1 MKKVL
6 NALLLVV
13 LTFALTLPCVAF
25 AQDIDVEVPVLK
37 SVEFNHAQLVGEF
50 SPSQFDYEIML
61 DESGET
67 PTLKSYSV
75 TDGANMIFTDSFSS
89 NAKGINIEVKMNNVS
104 SNYFFAYIYPDS
116 VDVDKTN
123 NYLKEINCELGEVY
137 PKLNKKDTTYSLYI
151 PSDMTEIKISAVA
164 ESVGAGCEVPGL
176 IKLNA
181 EQSPS
186 VKVTVKAADGTVRV
200 YTFNIKRL
208 DKTCEQVEQEI
219 QSEDFTSLVEGELF
233 HQKPEFKII
242 IASVVGGI
250 VLILIAVWA
259 LKRLAVKA
267 VDEDEVEFFSYEE
280 ENADMEISAQ

>member
-6 NALLLVV
+6 NAFWLVM
-13 LTFALTLPCVAF
+13 LTFALIVPCGAY

-37 SVEFNHAQLVGEF
+37 YVEFNNATLEGEF
-50 SPSQFDYEIML
+50 SSSRFDYEIIL

-67 PTLKSYSV
+67 PTLKSYTA
-75 TDGANMIFTDSFSS
+75 TDGANIIVNDSSL

-104 SNYFFAYIYPDS
+104 SNYFFAYKNTDS
-116 VDVDKTN
+116 VSVDKTN
-123 NYLKEINCELGEVY
+123 NYLKEITCELGEVY
-137 PKLNKKDTTYSLYI
+137 PKLNKKDTAYSLYI

-164 ESVGAGCEVPGL
+164 ESVGASCEVPGL
-176 IKLNA
+176 IMLTA

-208 DKTCEQVEQEI
+208 NKTCEQVEQEI

-242 IASVVGGI
+242 VASVIGGI
-250 VLILIAVWA
+250 LLIIIAVRM
-259 LKRLAVKA
+259 LKGFAVKA
-267 VDEDEVEFFSYEE
+267 VDEDEVEFFSYEQE
-280 ENADMEISAQ
+280 GADDEDSAH

>member
-6 NALLLVV
+6 NALWLVV
-13 LTFALTLPCVAF
+13 LTFALTVPCVAF
-25 AQDIDVEVPVLK
+25 AQDIEVEVPVLK
-37 SVEFNHAQLVGEF
+37 SVEFNNAQLVGEF
-50 SPSQFDYEIML
+50 SPSKFDYEIML

-89 NAKGINIEVKMNNVS
+89 NAKGINIAVKMNNVS
-104 SNYFFAYIYPDS
+104 SNYFFAYIYPES
-116 VDVDKTN
+116 LSVDKTN

-164 ESVGAGCEVPGL
+164 ESVGASCEVPG
-176 IKLNA
+176 IIVLNE

-186 VKVTVKAADGTVRV
+186 VKVTVKSADGTART

-208 DKTCEQVEQEI
+208 DKTCEQVSREMEK
-219 QSEDFTSLVEGELF
+219 EDFTSLVEGELF
-233 HQKPEFKII
+233 HQKPEFKIL
-242 IASVVGGI
+242 IASVVGG
-250 VLILIAVWA
+250 VVLIAVA
-259 LKRLAVKA
+259 VSLIKRMAIKA
-267 VDEDEVEFFSYEE
+267 YDEDEVEFFSYEE
-280 ENADMEISAQ
+280 